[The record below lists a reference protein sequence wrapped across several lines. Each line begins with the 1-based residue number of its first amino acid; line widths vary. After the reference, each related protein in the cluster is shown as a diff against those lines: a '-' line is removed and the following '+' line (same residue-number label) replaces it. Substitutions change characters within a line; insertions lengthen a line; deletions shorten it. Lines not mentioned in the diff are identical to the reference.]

1 MSGGDHRDKTN
12 SQSTR
17 GIMLFGVPSQ
27 RMNINSL
34 RGIVEGQANQFF
46 LPILRE
52 GSDTLR
58 NQIREFSREISLQDQ
73 IVSFYETE
81 LSPSAKKVSGL
92 RLYVA
97 SVLPLYLCEKCRNS
111 SN

>member
-1 MSGGDHRDKTN
+1 MSDGDYRDKAN

-27 RMNINSL
+27 GMNINSL
-34 RGIVEGQANQFF
+34 RGMVGGQANEFF

-58 NQIREFSREISLQDQ
+58 NQVREFRDKFPYKSCQ

-81 LSPSAKKVSGL
+81 LSPSAKK
-92 RLYVA
+92 A
-97 SVLPLYLCEKCRNS
+97 SVLRFYVTLVLSANLVGKYRKV
-111 SN
+111 